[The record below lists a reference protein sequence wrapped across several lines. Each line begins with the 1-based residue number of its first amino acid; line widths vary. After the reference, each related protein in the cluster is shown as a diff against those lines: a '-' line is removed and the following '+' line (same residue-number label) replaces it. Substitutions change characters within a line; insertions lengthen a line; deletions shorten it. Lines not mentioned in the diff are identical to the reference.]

1 MAEDGEVV
9 AGLEVAG
16 LEAAGLEAG
25 DFEGADSAAGVSAA
39 DSGAAGS
46 RAAVTREAGAVAIA
60 AASPGTA
67 AAFESG
73 NVGGYPREA
82 TVSRG
87 PVSPGWRGNELRGD
101 RFNRFRRGEYG
112 GYGGWGYWLG
122 DDYWGFY
129 SPWWFGGFPFWYSDL
144 GSADYSNPYYDM
156 NPVDYGNYDYGVPI
170 QQASAEPS
178 PEEGPSF
185 TAAREA
191 FKAGNYQEALNDIKQ
206 AIVSE
211 PQSQDI
217 HEFHA
222 LILFAMGD
230 YQRAA
235 AVAYDVLNAG
245 PGWDWTILQSFYPSV
260 DVYTQQLRALE
271 HYVSEHTTLAASRF
285 LLGDQY
291 LMLGHWNAAD
301 RQFAQVVELQPRDLL
316 SKNILAG
323 LDRALGEGS
332 NKRRIHVRDESN
344 YANIGLDRE
353 HRTAFRPGS
362 CRDMDFAP
370 DAHCH
375 NRFCFAARSHVHLDR
390 QPKRTNANVY
400 RQLPTA
406 GRRFGVDAAR
416 RSEDGWHDHHPGRG
430 WSISFLVKEHGAERS
445 RVGVH

>member
-1 MAEDGEVV
+1 MLSHSKLFLALALAVGSIQLIVPQEAFAAAAAAAAAAVAEDGEVV

-39 DSGAAGS
+39 GS
-46 RAAVTREAGAVAIA
+46 RGGGFEGGGYQGGWGSGYRGGFTGDRG
-60 AASPGTA
+60 G
-67 AAFESG
+67 FESG

-222 LILFAMGD
+222 ADFVRHGRLSAGGGGRLRRVERRSRLGLDHPAVVLSVGGCLHAAIASAGTLRFRAHHSGGFA
-230 YQRAA
+230 
-235 AVAYDVLNAG
+235 
-245 PGWDWTILQSFYPSV
+245 
-260 DVYTQQLRALE
+260 
-271 HYVSEHTTLAASRF
+271 
-285 LLGDQY
+285 
-291 LMLGHWNAAD
+291 
-301 RQFAQVVELQPRDLL
+301 
-316 SKNILAG
+316 ILAG
-323 LDRALGEGS
+323 
-332 NKRRIHVRDESN
+332 
-344 YANIGLDRE
+344 
-353 HRTAFRPGS
+353 RPV
-362 CRDMDFAP
+362 P
-370 DAHCH
+370 DA
-375 NRFCFAARSHVHLDR
+375 RTLERGRSAV
-390 QPKRTNANVY
+390 
-400 RQLPTA
+400 
-406 GRRFGVDAAR
+406 
-416 RSEDGWHDHHPGRG
+416 RSSG
-430 WSISFLVKEHGAERS
+430 
-445 RVGVH
+445 